1 MNLNP
6 LQELLIE
13 ARLAEAASDHDQRAW
28 RYLAEGAG
36 PGDAAGLRA
45 TLGRWLVQA
54 GLWLDPRASE
64 GTASAARTPEAGQ
77 RA

>member
-13 ARLAEAASDHDQRAW
+13 VKLAEASLARAT
-28 RYLAEGAG
+28 RPALESAG
-36 PGDAAGLRA
+36 GLERGDTSGLRA
-45 TLGRWLVQA
+45 VLGRWLVQA
-54 GLWLDPRASE
+54 GLWLDPGANK
-64 GTASAARTPEAGQ
+64 GAVRTPEIRQ